1 MGDEQ
6 RELIEELHQYYEG
19 GSLRLL
25 VGAGV
30 SMASELPGWDDLNL
44 GLTEAVIDRDLI
56 ERAGNGE
63 SAYVRGLVGADAL
76 KAVTRE
82 VYRRI
87 GRDAAADFAWR
98 RLGDKVFRT
107 VLAQKL
113 YPRPTLAL
121 RVRGTQKQ
129 LAAMALARPRRD
141 LLFTTNY
148 DPLLERAI
156 AELRGAPEEWA
167 RHRYPVGG
175 KQRAQVV
182 PRVHHLHG
190 WVDERGEVGG
200 TLVLTETSYLGLFAE
215 RHAAPNRDLKKL
227 LMGNAPLLVLGMS
240 LADPNLRRLLDR
252 RRVERMLDGDN
263 AIHVVMVG
271 KGGAADDQINQ
282 YWTGTWNVNPIWLP
296 DFGYIPHLLRQIQWG
311 WSGDALPWFGA
322 SKKWVDERVGAHK
335 FTDEWQRRAN
345 ISLRT
350 LVRHI
355 RTYFALNTD
364 EVITT
369 SLFLPDELD
378 GVSVV
383 QKTATS
389 RDRRSGE
396 EARAH
401 ARRRSLRL
409 APDDD
414 VEGVAGIAF
423 RYGNSSDATNN
434 HPSINYN
441 FTPRKARDWDTAFN
455 MRDWRSILAVP
466 VADGESWLPYAV
478 LTLTSNKAEPFWRR
492 LADREGDDLT
502 ALKGLMRTV
511 CKELVAHHGL

>member
-1 MGDEQ
+1 MGDER

-19 GSLRLL
+19 GSLRVL

-30 SMASELPGWDDLNL
+30 SMASQLPGWDELNL
-44 GLTEAVIDRDLI
+44 GLTHAVIERDLAN
-56 ERAGNGE
+56 RCDNGE
-63 SAYVRGLVGADAL
+63 SGYVRGLVGEEAL
-76 KAVTRE
+76 HAVARE

-113 YPRPTLAL
+113 YPRPTAAL

-129 LAAMALARPRRD
+129 LAAMALGRPNRD

-156 AELRGAPEEWA
+156 AELRGAVDEWP
-167 RHRYPVGG
+167 RHRYPRGG
-175 KQRAQVV
+175 KQRAQAT
-182 PRVHHLHG
+182 PRVNHLHG

-200 TLVLTETSYLGLFAE
+200 TLVLTETSYLGLFAD
-215 RHAAPNRDLKKL
+215 RRAAPNQDLKKL
-227 LMGNAPLLVLGMS
+227 LMGNAPLLVIGMS

-252 RRVERMLDGDN
+252 RRVERLLDANN

-271 KGGAADDQINQ
+271 NGSAVDDQINQ

-296 DFGYIPHLLRQIQWG
+296 DFSYIPHLLRQVQWG
-311 WSGDALPWFGA
+311 WSGDALPWFPVA
-322 SKKWVDERVGAHK
+322 KKWVDERVGAQK
-335 FTDEWQRRAN
+335 FTDEWQRRAQV
-345 ISLRT
+345 SLRT
-350 LVRHI
+350 LIRHI
-355 RTYFALNTD
+355 RTYFALSSD

-369 SLFLPDELD
+369 SLFLPDEID
-378 GVSVV
+378 GVPVV

-389 RDRRSGE
+389 RDRGSGE

-409 APDDD
+409 APEDE

-423 RYGNSSDATNN
+423 RYGISRYATDN

-441 FTPRKARDWDTAFN
+441 FTPQKVRDWDTAFN

-466 VADGESWLPYAV
+466 VADGQAWLPYAV
-478 LTLTSNKAEPFWRR
+478 LTLTSNKPNPFWER
-492 LADREGDDLT
+492 LGDGDGDDLA
-502 ALKGLMRTV
+502 ALKGLMRSV
-511 CKELVAHHGL
+511 CKELVANHGL

>member
-1 MGDEQ
+1 VGDER

-19 GSLRLL
+19 GTLRVL

-30 SMASELPGWDDLNL
+30 SMASQLPGWDELNL
-44 GLTEAVIDRDLI
+44 GLTGAVIERDLV
-56 ERAGNGE
+56 ERSGNGE
-63 SAYVRGLVGADAL
+63 SRYMRDLVGTEAL
-76 KAVTRE
+76 DGVARE

-113 YPRPTLAL
+113 YPRPAVSL

-129 LAAMALARPRRD
+129 LAAMALARPRSD

-167 RHRYPVGG
+167 RHRYPTSG
-175 KQRAQVV
+175 KQRARAT
-182 PRVHHLHG
+182 PRVNHLHG

-200 TLVLTETSYLGLFAE
+200 TLVLTETSYLGLFAD
-215 RHAAPNRDLKKL
+215 RRARPNLDLKKL
-227 LMGNAPLLVLGMS
+227 LMGNAPLLVIGMS

-252 RRVERMLDGDN
+252 RRVERMLDANN

-271 KGGAADDQINQ
+271 GGGPADDQINQ
-282 YWTGTWNVNPIWLP
+282 YWTGTWNINPIWLP
-296 DFGYIPHLLRQIQWG
+296 DFGYIPHLLRQVQWG
-311 WSGDALPWFGA
+311 WSGDALPWFSVA
-322 SKKWVDERVGAHK
+322 KTWVDERVGAHR

-345 ISLRT
+345 VSLRT

-355 RTYFALNTD
+355 RAYFALPTD
-364 EVITT
+364 EMITT

-378 GVSVV
+378 GVPVV

-389 RDRRSGE
+389 RDRRSGDD
-396 EARAH
+396 ARAH

-409 APDDD
+409 TPDDD
-414 VEGVAGIAF
+414 VEGVAGVAF
-423 RYGNSSDATNN
+423 RYGTSSDATNN

-441 FTPRKARDWDTAFN
+441 FTARKVRDWDRAFN

-466 VADGESWLPYAV
+466 VSDGEEWLPFAV
-478 LTLTSNKAEPFWRR
+478 LTLTSNKPDPFWRR
-492 LADREGDDLT
+492 LGDRELDELPV
-502 ALKGLMRTV
+502 LKALMRRV